1 MQTTP
6 ILLITFNRPSHTR
19 KVLEVIRAQQPEQ
32 LFVFQDGTRDGNEND
47 IVKCAEV
54 RQVVK
59 DLVNWECEL
68 ETYYSDVNL
77 GCGPGPA
84 AAITWFFEYVEHG
97 IILEDD
103 AVPNNDFFLY
113 ATELLDKYKENSEI
127 MAIGSMNVDK
137 QKWGD
142 GSYYFSMMNRN
153 LCAWATWKR
162 AWQTFD
168 LNLANV
174 SRYEL
179 SSALRKYGCGILERA
194 YWCDRLD
201 EIHKDCQNNSSWDMQ
216 FFMSIWLQN
225 KKGIIPNVNLSSN
238 IGTIGEAT
246 HEMAVG
252 NIIDNIPTQPIL
264 PLVHP
269 SDDSVQEEADKQF
282 HFMYF
287 EPNKDKWSWYLK
299 YYNVFNRFI
308 KRKLGIKGALRKR
321 N

>member
-1 MQTTP
+1 MFNTP
-6 ILLITFNRPSHTR
+6 ILLITFNRPSHTL
-19 KVLEVIRAQQPEQ
+19 KVLEVIRAQKPKQ
-32 LFVFQDGTRDGNEND
+32 LFVFQDGARDNNEND
-47 IVKCAEV
+47 TIKCVEV

-59 DLVNWECEL
+59 ELVDWDCDLK
-68 ETYYSDVNL
+68 TYYSDINL

-84 AAITWFFEYVEHG
+84 AAITWFFENVEKG

-113 ATELLDKYKENSEI
+113 ATELLDKYKDNSEI

-137 QKWGD
+137 QKWGE

-174 SRYEL
+174 SRCEL
-179 SSALRKYGCGILERA
+179 SNALRKYGCGILERA

-269 SDDSVQEEADKQF
+269 SDDSVQKEADKQF

-299 YYNVFNRFI
+299 YYNVFNRYI
-308 KRKLGIKGALRKR
+308 KRILGIKGPLRKR
-321 N
+321 K

>member
-6 ILLITFNRPSHTR
+6 ILLITFNRPFHTR
-19 KVLEVIRAQQPEQ
+19 KVLEVIRAQKPKQ
-32 LFVFQDGTRDGNEND
+32 LFVFQDGVRDGNEND

-84 AAITWFFEYVEHG
+84 AAITWFFENIEQG

-113 ATELLDKYKENSEI
+113 ATELLDKYQDNSEI

-137 QKWGD
+137 QKWGE

-174 SRYEL
+174 SRCKL
-179 SSALRKYGCGILERA
+179 SNALRKYGCGILERA

-246 HEMAVG
+246 HEMTAG

-269 SDDSVQEEADKQF
+269 SDESVQKEADKQF
-282 HFMYF
+282 HFIYF
-287 EPNKDKWSWYLK
+287 EPNKEKWSWYLK

-308 KRKLGIKGALRKR
+308 KRKLGIKGPLRKR